1 LPTCLR
7 KPSSD
12 CETNAGRRADDDAGT
27 GARTHWAKKRRVP
40 GRDCNRGNDGW
51 STHLPEAGSAPIIE
65 TMRTAVLGIILSLT
79 AIGSMELATQAKA
92 PAVPRTPKRLFVD
105 CVVASVNDSSI
116 LQSKLFKASSGQIK
130 GQLLQGQRLSLEQI
144 RGMTIRELR
153 KLVTDHQMAQSARS
167 FGNFPA
173 DRFDAILKSELDRD
187 QQDRVRELGT
197 EKLTMLAKQFAIYER
212 LRKQSN
218 LYLTPRMLRDT
229 YKEFQSE
236 FVKEAVADTAILICT
251 GPNAEANA
259 KAAVEFWRSGDWTAR
274 AVADKCSG
282 VSPGL
287 TLPARTLGRQL
298 KLFGMAGPVGNVS
311 DPIQG
316 AGGSYKVAKI
326 MKWQA
331 ASDGRFEDPEVQ
343 ALVRTIATRKVHL
356 EFELQ
361 AEQRARD
368 RTKVWVYEN
377 GLRIE
382 LPSR

>member
-1 LPTCLR
+1 
-7 KPSSD
+7 
-12 CETNAGRRADDDAGT
+12 
-27 GARTHWAKKRRVP
+27 
-40 GRDCNRGNDGW
+40 
-51 STHLPEAGSAPIIE
+51 
-65 TMRTAVLGIILSLT
+65 MRTAVLGIILSLT
-79 AIGSMELATQAKA
+79 AIGSVELAAQAKA

-116 LQSKLFKASSGQIK
+116 LQSKLFRASSGQIK
-130 GQLLQGQRLSLEQI
+130 GQLFQGKRLSLDQI

-187 QQDRVRELGT
+187 QQDRVRELGTEFAVSEDLARRGETWQTHRKELRT

-274 AVADKCSG
+274 EVADKCSG

-298 KLFGMAGPVGNVS
+298 KVFGMAGPVGNVS

-361 AEQRARD
+361 AQQRARD

-377 GLRIE
+377 GARIE
-382 LPSR
+382 LPTR

>member
-1 LPTCLR
+1 
-7 KPSSD
+7 
-12 CETNAGRRADDDAGT
+12 
-27 GARTHWAKKRRVP
+27 
-40 GRDCNRGNDGW
+40 
-51 STHLPEAGSAPIIE
+51 
-65 TMRTAVLGIILSLT
+65 MRTAVLSIFLSLT
-79 AIGSMELATQAKA
+79 ALGSTPVAAQK
-92 PAVPRTPKRLFVD
+92 AVPARAAPPKRLFVD
-105 CVVASVNDSSI
+105 SVVASVNDSSI
-116 LQSKLFKASSGQIK
+116 LQSKLFKASSGQIQ
-130 GQLLQGQRLSLEQI
+130 GQLAQGNRLNFEQV
-144 RGMTIRELR
+144 RGLTIRELR

-167 FGNFPA
+167 FGNFPP

-197 EKLTMLAKQFAIYER
+197 EFAVSEELARNGETWQTYREELRTTKLTMLAKQFAIYER

-229 YKEFQSE
+229 YQEYRQE
-236 FVKEAVADTAILICT
+236 FVKEAIADTAVLICV

-259 KAAVEFWRSGDWTAR
+259 TYAAEFWRSGDWTAR
-274 AVADKCSG
+274 EVAEKCKG

-287 TLPARTLGRQL
+287 TLPARTLGPQL
-298 KLFGMAGPVGNVS
+298 KAFGMAGPVGKVS
-311 DPIQG
+311 DPIRGTRG
-316 AGGSYKVAKI
+316 AFKVAKV

-361 AEQRARD
+361 AQQRAHD

-377 GLRIE
+377 GRRLE
-382 LPSR
+382 LPPR